1 MAKVKYHMCVDNV
14 IRTEKEVQDTSII
27 DYTLIVD
34 TDFTHHLKEK
44 EIKDNIFNY
53 LYNETIQ
60 PIWLIDNRKNNCIW
74 KGRK

>member
-1 MAKVKYHMCVDNV
+1 MAQVKYHMCVDNV

-34 TDFTHHLKEK
+34 TDFTYHLKEK

-60 PIWLIDNRKNNCIW
+60 PVWLIDNRKNNHIW
-74 KGRK
+74 KGKK